1 MSSNTLSVRLHERR
15 PATRT
20 LVYWG
25 AILNT
30 QLLLVILYSIL
41 VSGPPGSLRG
51 VFILVM
57 PWIWLDI
64 SWWAYRN
71 TSMPRV
77 VGRRKTVAALLAGGY
92 FLVLAFVGGV
102 LLPGI
107 GERATGLRL
116 VTYQIPPGF
125 APALLYSGER
135 LVVNLIPYKVVGYLA
150 LAWLVY
156 GTVADASGSVG
167 AGVLGLF
174 SCVSCV
180 LPVIAGVLTTV
191 TGSAGF
197 AATIGQQSYLL
208 STTVF
213 VVTVLLLR
221 WRPTMAD
228 LARFRP

>member
-1 MSSNTLSVRLHERR
+1 MSTLSTRLRERR
-15 PATRT
+15 PPTKT
-20 LVYWG
+20 LVYWA
-25 AILNT
+25 AILNA
-30 QLLLVILYSIL
+30 QLLVVIGYAIL
-41 VSGPPGSLRG
+41 VSGPPRSLRG
-51 VFILVM
+51 IFILVM
-57 PWIWLDI
+57 PWLWLDV

-71 TSMPRV
+71 SSVARV
-77 VGRRKTVAALLAGGY
+77 IGRRRIVAALLALGY
-92 FLVLAFVGGV
+92 FLILSFAGGV

-107 GERATGLRL
+107 GERATGFRL

-135 LVVNLIPYKVVGYLA
+135 LIVNLIPYKLAGYLA

-156 GTVADASGSVG
+156 GTLADASRSVG

-191 TGSAGF
+191 TGTAGF

-208 STTVF
+208 STVVF

-221 WRPTMAD
+221 WRPTVSD
-228 LARFRP
+228 FSRFRP